1 MLYIEYYPEFRYN
14 KEQGQAE
21 DPVAKSVPLKY
32 LARMTGG
39 NNV

>member
-21 DPVAKSVPLKY
+21 DPVALINGEKPYIKK
-32 LARMTGG
+32 RMY
-39 NNV
+39 